1 MQVTVNKLPGSR
13 VLLNIE
19 VETQKVTGAF
29 NKAYDVLSR
38 KTSIPGFRK
47 GKVPRKILERAIG
60 KDLISEE
67 ACNLLLAEAYTQAIK
82 ETDIFPLGEPEL
94 DVKKIEEGNPMV
106 FTAEVDVKPLL
117 SVPDYKSIQLEI
129 EKDRYNVSDK
139 QVEESL
145 EVFKTQFAETKEI
158 KDRGLQTGDFVDF
171 TMNLTEFDS
180 DGKEVKGDTNR
191 KRAFFKEHAIDPSIM
206 KEMGGMKVDETR
218 EFTITENEKKI
229 SYAVSLN
236 SITEVQLP
244 ELTDEFLQKNTQ
256 FKSIDELKEN
266 FKKEWEHILADKKK
280 GYIKENLFNKLVE
293 LIEKDGG
300 IEIPLY
306 LLNTK
311 VTNLMNSHIVQLS
324 QNHSSLDAYLTQSGI
339 TKEEYVEK
347 LKEEATRSIKIDLVI
362 DSIGSSEQINIPE
375 EEVRNAVRKLE
386 FFKDKGKSNKNLD
399 KRDFEDYMKIQMR
412 KQKIIDFLLNSI
424 NVIEN

>member
-29 NKAYDVLSR
+29 NKAYEILSR

-47 GKVPRKILERAIG
+47 GKVPKKILERAIG
-60 KDLISEE
+60 KELISDE

-106 FTAEVDVKPLL
+106 FTAEVDVKPLI
-117 SVPDYKSIQLEI
+117 SPPDYKSIQIEI
-129 EKDRYNVSDK
+129 EKDKYNINDK

-171 TMNLTEFDS
+171 TMNITEVDS
-180 DGKEVKGDTNR
+180 EGKEVKGDTNR
-191 KRAFFKEHAIDPSIM
+191 KRTFFKENSIDPSIM
-206 KEMGGMKVDETR
+206 KEMEDMKVDETR
-218 EFTITENEKKI
+218 EFTITENEKKV

-236 SITEVQLP
+236 SIKEVHLP
-244 ELTDEFLQKNTQ
+244 ELTDEFLQKNTH

-266 FKKEWEHILADKKK
+266 FKKEWEHILGDKKRS
-280 GYIKENLFNKLVE
+280 YIKETVFNKLIE
-293 LIEKDGG
+293 GIEKDSS

-324 QNHSSLDAYLTQSGI
+324 QSHSSLDAYLKQAGI

-347 LKEEATRSIKIDLVI
+347 LKEEATKSIKVDLII
-362 DSIGSSEQINIPE
+362 DSIGNSEQIHIPDE
-375 EEVRNAVRKLE
+375 DVKDAVRKLE
-386 FFKDKGKSNKNLD
+386 FFKDKSRTNKNLD

-412 KQKIIDFLLNSI
+412 KQKIIDFLLTSV

>member
-60 KDLISEE
+60 KDLISDE

-117 SVPDYKSIQLEI
+117 SAPDYKSIQIEI

-206 KEMGGMKVDETR
+206 KEMEGMKVDETR

-280 GYIKENLFNKLVE
+280 GYVKENLFNKLVE
-293 LIEKDGG
+293 LIEKDGD

-324 QNHSSLDAYLTQSGI
+324 QSHSSLDAYLQQSGI

>member
-29 NKAYDVLSR
+29 NKAYDVLSK

-60 KDLISEE
+60 KDLISDE
-67 ACNLLLAEAYTQAIK
+67 ACNLLMAEAYTQAIK

-94 DVKKIEEGNPMV
+94 DIKKIEEGNPMV
-106 FTAEVDVKPLL
+106 FTAEVDVKP
-117 SVPDYKSIQLEI
+117 SVSTPDYKSIQIEI
-129 EKDRYNVSDK
+129 EKDKYNINDK

-158 KDRGLQTGDFVDF
+158 KDRGLQAGDFVDF
-171 TMNLTEFDS
+171 TMNVTEFDS
-180 DGKEVKGDTNR
+180 DGKELKGDTNR
-191 KRAFFKEHAIDPSIM
+191 KRTFFKEHSIDPSIM
-206 KEMGGMKVDETR
+206 KEMEGMKLDETR
-218 EFTITENEKKI
+218 EFTITENEKKV
-229 SYAVSLN
+229 SYDVSLN
-236 SITEVQLP
+236 SIMEVILP

-266 FKKEWEHILADKKK
+266 FKKEWEHILGDKKK
-280 GYIKENLFNKLVE
+280 SYIKESLFNKLVE
-293 LIEKDGG
+293 LIEKDGN

-324 QNHSSLDAYLTQSGI
+324 QSHSSLDGYLKQAGI

-347 LKEEATRSIKIDLVI
+347 LKEEATRSIKIDLII
-362 DSIGSSEQINIPE
+362 DSIGNSEQIHIPE
-375 EEVRNAVRKLE
+375 EEVKDAVRKLE
-386 FFKDKGKSNKNLD
+386 FFKDKGRSNKNLD

-412 KQKIIDFLLNSI
+412 KQKIIDFLLTSV

>member
-19 VETQKVTGAF
+19 VEAQKVTGAF
-29 NKAYDVLSR
+29 NKAYDVLSK

-47 GKVPRKILERAIG
+47 GKVPKKILERAIG
-60 KDLISEE
+60 KDLISDE

-106 FTAEVDVKPLL
+106 FTAEVDVKPSL
-117 SVPDYKSIQLEI
+117 SVPDYKSIQIEI
-129 EKDRYNVSDK
+129 GKDKYSINDT

-158 KDRGLQTGDFVDF
+158 KDRGIQTGDFVDF
-171 TMNLTEFDS
+171 TMELTETDP

-191 KRAFFKEHAIDPSIM
+191 KRTFFREHAIDPSVM
-206 KEMGGMKVDETR
+206 KEMEGMKVDETK
-218 EFTITENEKKI
+218 EFTITKDEKKV

-236 SITEVQLP
+236 SIMEVHMP
-244 ELTDEFLQKNTQ
+244 ELTDEFLGKNTQ
-256 FKSIDELKEN
+256 FKTVDELKEN
-266 FKKEWEHILADKKK
+266 FRKEWEHILSDKKK

-293 LIEKDGG
+293 LIEKDGEL
-300 IEIPLY
+300 EIPLY

-324 QNHSSLDAYLTQSGI
+324 QNHSSLDAYLQQSGI

-347 LKEEATRSIKIDLVI
+347 LKEEAARAIKIDLII
-362 DSIGSSEQINIPE
+362 DSIGNSEHINIPE
-375 EEVRNAVRKLE
+375 EEVKDAVRKLE

-412 KQKIIDFLLNSI
+412 KQKIIDFLLTNVS
-424 NVIEN
+424 VIEN

>member
-19 VETQKVTGAF
+19 VEPQKVTGAF
-29 NKAYDVLSR
+29 NKAYDVLSK

-47 GKVPRKILERAIG
+47 GKVPKKILERAIG
-60 KDLISEE
+60 KDLISDE
-67 ACNLLLAEAYTQAIK
+67 ACNLLLGEAYTQAIK

-94 DVKKIEEGNPMV
+94 DIKKIEEGNPMV
-106 FTAEVDVKPLL
+106 FTAEVDVKPSL
-117 SVPDYKSIQLEI
+117 SAPDYKSIQIEI
-129 EKDRYNVSDK
+129 EKDKFNINDK

-171 TMNLTEFDS
+171 TMQITETGP

-191 KRAFFKEHAIDPSIM
+191 KRTFFKEHTMDPSIM
-206 KEMGGMKVDETR
+206 KEIEGMKIDETR
-218 EFTITENEKKI
+218 EFTITEDDRKI
-229 SYAVSLN
+229 SYDVSLN
-236 SITEVQLP
+236 SIMEVHLP
-244 ELTDEFLQKNTQ
+244 ELTDEFLEKTTQ
-256 FKSIDELKEN
+256 FKTIDELKEN
-266 FKKEWEHILADKKK
+266 FKKEWEHILSDKKK
-280 GYIKENLFNKLVE
+280 GYIKENLFNKLID
-293 LIEKDGG
+293 LIEKGG
-300 IEIPLY
+300 ELEIPLY

-324 QNHSSLDAYLTQSGI
+324 QGHSSLDAYLQQSGI

-347 LKEEATRSIKIDLVI
+347 LKEEAVRSIKVDLII
-362 DSIGSSEQINIPE
+362 DSIGNSEDINIPE
-375 EEVRNAVRKLE
+375 EEVKDAVRKLE

-399 KRDFEDYMKIQMR
+399 KKDFEDYMKIQMR
-412 KQKIIDFLLNSI
+412 KQKIIDFLLTNVS
-424 NVIEN
+424 VIEN